1 MQAGGG
7 ASMMKLMNAGQI
19 SCRPSVDRL
28 KYCSPAKESQHDTH
42 CATANVVNTLT
53 YLGNA

>member
-7 ASMMKLMNAGQI
+7 ASMMKLMNAGHI
-19 SCRPSVDRL
+19 SYRPSVDRL
-28 KYCSPAKESQHDTH
+28 KICSPAKDSQHNTH
-42 CATANVVNTLT
+42 CATADVVNTLT